1 MKMSV
6 LIHKKIDKDL
16 TVILK
21 DNKGEILINEHVRR
35 KVSKYHAKYDLS
47 ELEDGKYTIEFTKG
61 NEKLVKEINLVTT
74 KPKIANRQIA
84 LN

>member
-1 MKMSV
+1 MNV
-6 LIHKKIDKDL
+6 LIHKTTDKDL

-21 DNKGEILINEHVRR
+21 YNNGEILINEHI
-35 KVSKYHAKYDLS
+35 SKNDSSYHAKYDLS
-47 ELEDGKYTIEFTKG
+47 ELEDGKYIFEFTKG
-61 NEKLVKEINLVTT
+61 DEKLVKEINLVTT